1 MEMHDSL
8 STDTCAV
15 KTLAW
20 HHTSAKHHH
29 SAYLI
34 EMPQTLL
41 IDTCAAKT
49 FTWHHTNAKLPIGVG
64 RDFG

>member
-1 MEMHDSL
+1 MEMQETL
-8 STDTCAV
+8 STDTCAA

-29 SAYLI
+29 NAYLI
-34 EMPQTLL
+34 EMPQTLS

-49 FTWHHTNAKLPIGVG
+49 LA
-64 RDFG
+64 